1 MPRAAN
7 LRVASRRSPAKLIRS
22 VDRPR
27 FVTQGPKRMMS
38 PLGPSATSRDVG
50 FHAAIE
56 GIADIERTVIRAA
69 PTRAIAML
77 ASGGGQVVS
86 F

>member
-1 MPRAAN
+1 
-7 LRVASRRSPAKLIRS
+7 
-22 VDRPR
+22 
-27 FVTQGPKRMMS
+27 MMS